1 MEQLWGKNYKMHII
15 QTTPD
20 DVLEQSLS
28 LYDMNLKLTLRYNA
42 VLRGYQ
48 FDLFNIDKDEYITKN
63 KGLSVG
69 SPSLIEF
76 NLPFVLVLKDK
87 LGLGAN
93 STSKTDFNNRMQLM
107 VMEKGEWRASI
118 RQSSRT

>member
-1 MEQLWGKNYKMHII
+1 MYVI
-15 QTTPD
+15 QTTSD
-20 DVLEQSLS
+20 DVLEQSFS

-48 FDLFNIDKDEYITKN
+48 FDLFNIDEDKYITKN
-63 KGLSVG
+63 KGLSVS

-93 STSKTDFNNRMQLM
+93 STSKEDFNGRMQIVIM
-107 VMEKGEWRASI
+107 GKDEWRESL
-118 RQSSRT
+118 RKS

>member
-1 MEQLWGKNYKMHII
+1 MHII
-15 QTTPD
+15 QTTSD
-20 DVLEQSLS
+20 EVLEQSFS

-48 FDLFNIDKDEYITKN
+48 FDLFNIDKDCYITKN

-87 LGLGAN
+87 TGRGVN
-93 STSKTDFNNRMQLM
+93 SISKEDFNSRMQI
-107 VMEKGEWRASI
+107 VIMEKGEWRASI
-118 RQSSRT
+118 RQGFRA

>member
-1 MEQLWGKNYKMHII
+1 MYII
-15 QTTPD
+15 QTTSD
-20 DVLEQSLS
+20 DVLEQSFS

-48 FDLFNIDKDEYITKN
+48 FDLFNIDKGCYITKN

-76 NLPFVLVLKDK
+76 NLPFVLVLDDKSRLGINAISKDD
-87 LGLGAN
+87 L
-93 STSKTDFNNRMQLM
+93 NNRMQLLIM
-107 VMEKGEWRASI
+107 TKEEYRASI
-118 RQSSRT
+118 RQSFRA

>member
-1 MEQLWGKNYKMHII
+1 MHTI
-15 QTTPD
+15 QITSD

-28 LYDMNLKLTLRYNA
+28 LYDMNLRLTLRYNSI
-42 VLRGYQ
+42 LRGYQ
-48 FDLFNIDKDEYITKN
+48 FDLFDIDKNKFITKN

-69 SPSLIEF
+69 APSLIEF

-87 LGLGAN
+87 SGRGVNA
-93 STSKTDFNNRMQLM
+93 TSKEDFNSRMQI
-107 VMEKGEWRASI
+107 VIMEKGEWRASI

>member
-1 MEQLWGKNYKMHII
+1 MHILN
-15 QTTPD
+15 TTSD
-20 DVLEQSLS
+20 DVLEQSFS
-28 LYDMNLKLTLRYNA
+28 LFDMNLRITLRYNSI
-42 VLRGYQ
+42 LRGYQ

-87 LGLGAN
+87 SGRGVSA
-93 STSKTDFNNRMQLM
+93 TSKEDFNSRMQI
-107 VMEKGEWRASI
+107 VIMEKGEWRASI
-118 RQSSRT
+118 RQNSRT

>member
-1 MEQLWGKNYKMHII
+1 MYII
-15 QTTPD
+15 QTTSD
-20 DVLEQSLS
+20 DVLEQSFS

-42 VLRGYQ
+42 ILRGYQ

-87 LGLGAN
+87 SGRGVN
-93 STSKTDFNNRMQLM
+93 SISKEDFNNRMQLM
-107 VMEKGEWRASI
+107 IMEKGEWRASI
-118 RQSSRT
+118 RQGARA

>member
-1 MEQLWGKNYKMHII
+1 MYII
-15 QTTPD
+15 QTTSD

-28 LYDMNLKLTLRYNA
+28 LYDMNLRLTLRYNSI
-42 VLRGYQ
+42 LRGYQ
-48 FDLFNIDKDEYITKN
+48 FDLFDIDKNKFITKN

-69 SPSLIEF
+69 SPSLIEC

-87 LGLGAN
+87 SGRGVNA
-93 STSKTDFNNRMQLM
+93 TSKEDFNSRMQLM
-107 VMEKGEWRASI
+107 IMEKGEWRASI

>member
-15 QTTPD
+15 QTTSD
-20 DVLEQSLS
+20 DVLEQTVSLF
-28 LYDMNLKLTLRYNA
+28 DMNFRITLRYNA
-42 VLRGYQ
+42 ILRGYQ
-48 FDLFNIDKDEYITKN
+48 FDLFDIDKNKFITKN

-69 SPSLIEF
+69 APSLIEC

-87 LGLGAN
+87 SGRGVNA
-93 STSKTDFNNRMQLM
+93 TSKEDFSNRMQI
-107 VMEKGEWRASI
+107 VIMERGEWRASI

>member
-1 MEQLWGKNYKMHII
+1 MHSL
-15 QTTPD
+15 QTTSD
-20 DVLEQSLS
+20 DVLEQSFS
-28 LYDMNLKLTLRYNA
+28 LYNMNLKLTLRYNA
-42 VLRGYQ
+42 ILRGYQ
-48 FDLFNIDKDEYITKN
+48 FDLFDIDKNKFITKN